1 MLRRDYAD
9 ERYRGFGQRE
19 MAKKEGGPGQ
29 RVAEADARSVQS
41 VWTS

>member
-19 MAKKEGGPGQ
+19 REKKEEGPGR
-29 RVAEADARSVQS
+29 RVAEADARPVQS